1 MAAPKPTTA
10 AQPPTRSRPPLSGD
24 APLEVR
30 FLQSVFAE
38 ISGSSRQAP
47 QSTVRAAARGAAK
60 DGEPRR

>member
-10 AQPPTRSRPPLSGD
+10 AQPPTRSRPPLSDD

-38 ISGSSRQAP
+38 ISGSRRQVP
-47 QSTVRAAARGAAK
+47 KGTARGAAK
-60 DGEPRR
+60 DGESRR